1 MKEYDEFRFNRLQ
14 ERAWESE
21 KKLEESEL
29 EEKNGEQEETDADES
44 DEWDN
49 ELCRA
54 CRSGES
60 LVNCEVCR
68 LL

>member
-21 KKLEESEL
+21 KEL
-29 EEKNGEQEETDADES
+29 AEKHGEQEKTDANES

-60 LVNCEVCR
+60 LINCEVCR